1 MAVWSRQRKT
11 RRIAA
16 QRVHT
21 HAHLQHA
28 CMHAEAVTPTK
39 DFALEKG
46 SSFFSHCFSGHR
58 KKTFGST
65 PATTAAAGCMSTG
78 DFLQLLGGTTG
89 LQTRLCTIIV
99 SPQPLLCP
107 RLAFLCCTGLGS
119 SAQLHTVCA

>member
-46 SSFFSHCFSGHR
+46 AVRYCSTAELLHTSKSSPGASNVHVYAQQH
-58 KKTFGST
+58 
-65 PATTAAAGCMSTG
+65 
-78 DFLQLLGGTTG
+78 
-89 LQTRLCTIIV
+89 
-99 SPQPLLCP
+99 
-107 RLAFLCCTGLGS
+107 S
-119 SAQLHTVCA
+119 SAMNYVLHRHA